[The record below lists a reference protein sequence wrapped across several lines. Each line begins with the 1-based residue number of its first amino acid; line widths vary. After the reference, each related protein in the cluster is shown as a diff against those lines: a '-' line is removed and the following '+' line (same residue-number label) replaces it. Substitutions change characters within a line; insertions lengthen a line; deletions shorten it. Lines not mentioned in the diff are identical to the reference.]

1 MSDVVNS
8 YEVQVAT
15 VERVPT
21 AIVKGWAR
29 SDNMSKTIRKLFDE
43 FYAAPPP
50 PPRGLNVVYYPHL
63 AGDPV
68 SAEGIPLEVG
78 VQLAA
83 PMESGMK
90 GVEAIASETPAG
102 TVATVVHWGAYGEL
116 MRAYEALRKWSKE
129 SGRVLAGPFWEVYGH
144 WSDDP
149 KQVRTDVFYILA
161 K

>member
-1 MSDVVNS
+1 MSDMVNS
-8 YEVQVAT
+8 YEVQVKT

-21 AIVKGWAR
+21 AIVRGHAR
-29 SDNMSKTIRKLFDE
+29 SDNMSKMIRRLFDE

-63 AGDPV
+63 AGESV

-83 PMESGMK
+83 PFTGGE
-90 GVEAIASETPAG
+90 GVKASASATPAG
-102 TVATVVHWGAYGEL
+102 VVATVVHWGAYDKL
-116 MRAYEALRKWSKE
+116 RDAYDALREWSKE
-129 SGRVLAGPFWEVYGH
+129 SGRVLTGPFWEVYGH

-149 KQVRTDVFYILA
+149 KQVRTDVFYILG